1 MRAASIATHR
11 DLYIYETKKTKR
23 LSVEKG
29 HTYFLHFHFIHELC
43 KSICAESRNE
53 ISQFKELT
61 QHPQIPKTETTDS
74 QIQYV

>member
-1 MRAASIATHR
+1 MIAASIATHG
-11 DLYIYETKKTKR
+11 DIYINEPNEKIECQKR
-23 LSVEKG
+23 
-29 HTYFLHFHFIHELC
+29 HTYFLRFHFIHELC